1 MCESNEVKERKELWK
16 VSVLA
21 YGTTIGNL
29 LDQYR
34 NTTTFEEI
42 ESETKETIEKLSQ
55 NFVKV
60 HYL

>member
-60 HYL
+60 HY